1 MLCALAGALI
11 LFPEFFY
18 LRDFFGTRMNT
29 IFKFYYLAWIL
40 LSLSA
45 AYAVNRLWRGIRG
58 RAGCVAVR
66 MALALFLLS
75 AAVYPFWGITSKVGA
90 LGRRGLS
97 LDGAAFVRAGR
108 ENDWATVEWLRTA
121 PYGQIVEK
129 VGGSYSADNVFSIFS
144 GLPTVLGPMNHESQW
159 RGGYAEIGSR
169 NDDVRQIYES
179 KDWRLVSE
187 LLDRYGV
194 RYVVIGSA
202 ERAAYKVAERKF
214 ELNLTK
220 VFESGTNRI
229 YFVE

>member
-1 MLCALAGALI
+1 
-11 LFPEFFY
+11 
-18 LRDFFGTRMNT
+18 MNT

-58 RAGCVAVR
+58 RAGRVAVR

-75 AAVYPFWGITSKVGA
+75 AAVYPFWGITSKVRA
-90 LGRRGLS
+90 LGRGGLS
-97 LDGAAFVRAGR
+97 LDGAAFVREGR
-108 ENDWATVEWLRTA
+108 EKDWAVVAWLRTA
-121 PYGQIVEK
+121 PYGRIVEK

-144 GLPTVLGPMNHESQW
+144 GLPTILGPMNHESQW

-179 KDWRLVSE
+179 KDWQLVSQ

-194 RYVVIGSA
+194 RYVIIGSA

-220 VFESGTNRI
+220 VFESGTNRV

>member
-1 MLCALAGALI
+1 
-11 LFPEFFY
+11 
-18 LRDFFGTRMNT
+18 
-29 IFKFYYLAWIL
+29 
-40 LSLSA
+40 
-45 AYAVNRLWRGIRG
+45 
-58 RAGCVAVR
+58 
-66 MALALFLLS
+66 
-75 AAVYPFWGITSKVGA
+75 
-90 LGRRGLS
+90 
-97 LDGAAFVRAGR
+97 
-108 ENDWATVEWLRTA
+108 
-121 PYGQIVEK
+121 
-129 VGGSYSADNVFSIFS
+129 
-144 GLPTVLGPMNHESQW
+144 MNHESQW